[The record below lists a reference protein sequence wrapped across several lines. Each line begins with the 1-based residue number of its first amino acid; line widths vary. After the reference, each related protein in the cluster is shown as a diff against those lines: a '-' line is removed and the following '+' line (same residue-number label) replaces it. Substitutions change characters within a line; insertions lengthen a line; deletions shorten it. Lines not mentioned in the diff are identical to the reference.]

1 MAARNPGGLVYLSS
15 VLFGKLFASNPN
27 ASVSG
32 VLVISPLGTEI
43 DSIIEEQFREYELTD
58 RGISVLHLKD

>member
-15 VLFGKLFASNPN
+15 VLFDKLFASNPN

-32 VLVISPLGTEI
+32 VLVISPLGTR
-43 DSIIEEQFREYELTD
+43 STASSKNNF
-58 RGISVLHLKD
+58 VNMN